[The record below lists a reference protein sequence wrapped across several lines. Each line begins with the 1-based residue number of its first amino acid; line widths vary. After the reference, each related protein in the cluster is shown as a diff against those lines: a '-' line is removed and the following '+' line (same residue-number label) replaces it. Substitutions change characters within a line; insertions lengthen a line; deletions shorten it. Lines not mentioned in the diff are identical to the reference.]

1 MPSVPAG
8 AILDRIIHQQKRT
21 KVEVASATHLIPQ
34 RLNDLIRGNRRF
46 TPQNSLA
53 LERSLN
59 IGIEGFFYI
68 IQAKHDIYKKRKN
81 SHKTETPNISIL
93 SKTTFWDVD
102 LNNIDWSKC
111 REWAIRRVL
120 EYGTTAE
127 IRELARFYGTDA
139 VKKIYSEPKN
149 FRLYNVVRQKFNN
162 SGI

>member
-68 IQAKHDIYKKRKN
+68 IQAKHDIY
-81 SHKTETPNISIL
+81 IL

-120 EYGTTAE
+120 EYGTTDE

-149 FRLYNVVRQKFNN
+149 FRLYNVVSQKFNN